1 MERPG
6 GLLLDRGHHRGMA
19 VAEQQRA
26 VAEHVADQLVAIQV
40 PLARALGPRDGHRE
54 RRGEPDIVGDA
65 TRHQP
70 PGPGM
75 QRGRARILP
84 RPPRYQARCR
94 SARGRRRL
102 SGGLLPIVSSVHARS
117 GPHPADSLLA
127 GLIISCLES
136 YAE

>member
-1 MERPG
+1 MERAG

-40 PLARALGPRDGHRE
+40 PLARAPGPRDGHRE

-75 QRGRARILP
+75 QCGRAWILP
-84 RPPRYQARCR
+84 RPPGYQVLAPAVHNRQWRDSRDEGYMAGHDGADAGPARDF
-94 SARGRRRL
+94 RGYGRHTPPVRW
-102 SGGLLPIVSSVHARS
+102 
-117 GPHPADSLLA
+117 
-127 GLIISCLES
+127 
-136 YAE
+136 